1 MSPACLGISTLGT
14 RLFLNPLEFIQ
25 FTPKSNCGEC
35 GQATCLAFAVAV
47 TRGGADPSRC
57 PYVDPAGLKVNEAQA
72 VQDGNA
78 LDRVDRGQNERDM
91 ALVAY
96 LKSKISDLNF
106 GHVASLFGARW
117 HSENPDVISF
127 QYLGRSVELS
137 KDDVRLDGGE
147 LVDPRDQILLYNY
160 VSSGGGDI
168 PLENWVG
175 MESLPNSISKVRTLS
190 VYCEQ
195 PLARRFSGRSGQL
208 ARICSQVGALPG
220 PEGQSATL
228 GVIIPVLPRV
238 VHYLLFWDE
247 EPEDGFDSRVKVL
260 FDDHVLDFL
269 DIESLVFSAERMAE
283 RVMELDS

>member
-1 MSPACLGISTLGT
+1 M
-14 RLFLNPLEFIQ
+14 NPLDILNR
-25 FTPKSNCGEC
+25 TPKTNCGEC
-35 GQATCLAFAVAV
+35 GHPTCLAFAAAV
-47 TRGGADPSRC
+47 SRAGLDINLC
-57 PYVDPAGLKVNEAQA
+57 PYIDLQGLEATVLSSKKDMEDLAGQVAEEH
-72 VQDGNA
+72 DW
-78 LDRVDRGQNERDM
+78 
-91 ALVAY
+91 ALVKH
-96 LKSKISDLNF
+96 LREKISKVDF
-106 GHVASLFGARW
+106 GSIAGSLGAGW
-117 HSENPDVISF
+117 NEHNPDVLSLR
-127 QYLGRSVELS
+127 YLGQEVMLGKAEIFLS
-137 KDDVRLDGGE
+137 NDA